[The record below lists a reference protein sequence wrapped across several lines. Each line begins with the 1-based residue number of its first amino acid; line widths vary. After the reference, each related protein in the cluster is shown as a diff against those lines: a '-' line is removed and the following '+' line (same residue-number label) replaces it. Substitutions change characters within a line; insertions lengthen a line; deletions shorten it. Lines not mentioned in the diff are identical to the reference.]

1 VAGEAKAG
9 IGHPVASEM
18 VAEFSQSLAEG
29 GESVLLIALQT
40 VANAGFV
47 VAGTNQTT
55 ASRVIVADKTG
66 DAASAI
72 AGAMEDANA
81 ATGMSDRVD
90 TAVSIREASIG
101 RDTGCI
107 ADCSG
112 RHRRCARGGE
122 RGRRCGGE
130 RGRRRGGDRSHRGSG
145 GGHSRRRQR
154 TLTEV
159 S

>member
-29 GESVLLIALQT
+29 GESVLLIALQA

-90 TAVSIREASIG
+90 TAVSIREASLG
-101 RDTGCI
+101 RGARGI
-107 ADCSG
+107 AAGAGSHG
-112 RHRRCARGGE
+112 RGAGGGE
-122 RGRRCGGE
+122 RGRT
-130 RGRRRGGDRSHRGSG
+130 RGGDRVG
-145 GGHSRRRQR
+145 RRR
-154 TLTEV
+154 V
-159 S
+159 VAS